1 MAKRKKTRKEIAEEA
16 RREAE
21 AEANMRNL
29 RELVRLGWA
38 ELVASGRPLAVDPP
52 MSLDPPEQRR
62 ARRR

>member
-1 MAKRKKTRKEIAEEA
+1 
-16 RREAE
+16 
-21 AEANMRNL
+21 MRNL

-38 ELVASGRPLAVDPP
+38 ELVASGRPLPVDPP